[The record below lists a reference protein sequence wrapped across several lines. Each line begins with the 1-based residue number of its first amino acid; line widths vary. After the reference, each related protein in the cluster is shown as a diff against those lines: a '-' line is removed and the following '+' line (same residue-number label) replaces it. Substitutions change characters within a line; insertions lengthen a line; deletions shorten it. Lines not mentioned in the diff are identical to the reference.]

1 MDLTEI
7 ISFRSN
13 SSLLSLH
20 VITGWHGLAGL
31 AATAAIPILPAH
43 SHCLNLSLC
52 QLLNNCMAVLM
63 GVYLSLFEV
72 DDMILPWSSM
82 VFHGLPWSSML
93 LDFVVHFQYRI
104 A

>member
-1 MDLTEI
+1 
-7 ISFRSN
+7 
-13 SSLLSLH
+13 
-20 VITGWHGLAGL
+20 
-31 AATAAIPILPAH
+31 
-43 SHCLNLSLC
+43 
-52 QLLNNCMAVLM
+52 MAVLM

-82 VFHGLPWSSML
+82 VFHGLPRSSML